1 MITIQFNMKKTNTIL
16 AIFVISSTLAFA
28 QNEVDALRY
37 SENTTLGTARFTAMG
52 GAFGALGGDMS
63 SIHFNPAGIGI
74 YRSSELTFSPSL
86 IMNNTNSN
94 HFGTVSRA
102 TKASLKL
109 TNIGIVLA
117 DVKSQ
122 AAGWEATQIGFT
134 YRKSNHF
141 SNRLNISGIN
151 PNTSLLESYSS
162 SIEGLNS
169 SDINSSHAFG
179 AGLAWNTYLINPI
192 DTIDTTTYISIAP
205 HGGTNQEKFIQKKGG
220 VNDFSLTIGAN
231 YKNKIFIG
239 GSMGFPYVNYKEEAT
254 YTESDINDTISY
266 LNSFTLNEGFHTYG
280 TGINIKLGV
289 IIKPVDWLRIGGAF
303 HSPTY
308 FKLTDQYS
316 SSISAQFDSIPL
328 YSTQTTTSYASNSPE
343 GVFDYSIA
351 TPMRLMSS
359 MACIIGKKGLI
370 SLDYEWADY
379 SSALLESNNYGF
391 TSANAAINSKYTS
404 ASTLRLGTEWRLLP
418 FSFRAGY
425 VSQESPYAN
434 LGSRGSLQSY
444 SFGFGIREQYFFFDL
459 AYVYTITQENYYLY
473 DIQSLQPTTNTI
485 ESNQLITTIGLR
497 F

>member
-1 MITIQFNMKKTNTIL
+1 MKPSKLTFALIL
-16 AIFVISSTLAFA
+16 ILPSLGFA

-37 SENTTLGTARFTAMG
+37 SQNTTLGTARFSAMG
-52 GAFGALGGDMS
+52 GAFGSLGGDMS
-63 SIHFNPAGIGI
+63 SLHFNPAGIGI
-74 YRSSELTFSPSL
+74 YRSSEMTFTPTL
-86 IMNNTNSN
+86 IMNNTNSD
-94 HFGTVSRA
+94 HFGTMSRA

-117 DVKSQ
+117 NVKSEG
-122 AAGWEATQIGFT
+122 AGWEATQIGFT

-151 PNTSLLESYSS
+151 PSSSLLQSYTNSIQGLSS
-162 SIEGLNS
+162 SEIGSNYG
-169 SDINSSHAFG
+169 FG

-192 DTIDTTTYISIAP
+192 DTIDTTTYTAIASN
-205 HGGTNQEKFIQKKGG
+205 GGTNQEKFILKKGG

-231 YKNKIFIG
+231 YRNKVFIG

-254 YTESDINDTISY
+254 HTETDINDTIPYFS
-266 LNSFTLNEGFHTYG
+266 SFTLNEAFHTYG

-308 FKLTDQYS
+308 FKLTDQYNS
-316 SSISAQFDSIPL
+316 SMSAEFDSIPEF
-328 YSTQTTTSYASNSPE
+328 STQTALSYTSNSPE

-359 MACIIGKKGLI
+359 MSCIIGKKGLI
-370 SLDYEWADY
+370 SVDYEWADY
-379 SSALLESNNYGF
+379 SSALLESSNYGF
-391 TSANAAINSKYTS
+391 TAANSAINSKYTG
-404 ASTLRLGTEWRLLP
+404 ASTLRVGTEWRLLP

-425 VSQESPYAN
+425 VSEESPYAN
-434 LGSRGSLQSY
+434 LGKSGSKQSY
-444 SFGFGIREQYFFFDL
+444 SCGFGIREQYFFLDL
-459 AYVYTITQENYYLY
+459 AYVFTTTDEEYYLY
-473 DIQSLQPTTNTI
+473 NLESLQPTTNTL
-485 ESNQLITTIGLR
+485 ESHQVVTTIGFR